1 MSERADR
8 FFLAG
13 AAAATGKGG
22 SVAGASASAGMTT
35 GATAGDLSVS
45 CTIFTFGN
53 GCTSEVP
60 DVASGDDAGLADLEG
75 MGTLSNK
82 SSN

>member
-22 SVAGASASAGMTT
+22 SVGRFRFGGYHR